1 MKKVLQIN
9 PWVGGIQVCVKI
21 TDLLVVITYLINWQA
36 KITSLYSYF
45 WKHTY
50 VKGLIRTVEYSYNT
64 FPYLEILLLTF
75 DIDEPWSSLLVFI
88 LTIFSIFGKGLA
100 FLSST
105 INKHCSLDNKFCE
118 KNIKQCHC
126 WGLRTLNKSRLKVTK
141 SISAFWPFNLSVLET
156 AALK

>member
-1 MKKVLQIN
+1 MSRWN
-9 PWVGGIQVCVKI
+9 IQVCIKI
-21 TDLLVVITYLINWQA
+21 TDLLVVIAYLINWQA

-45 WKHTY
+45 WKHAY

-88 LTIFSIFGKGLA
+88 LTIFSVFAKSLA

-105 INKHCSLDNKFCE
+105 INKHCSLDHKFRE
-118 KNIKQCHC
+118 KNIKQFHC
-126 WGLRTLNKSRLKVTK
+126 WGLRTLNKADLKWQKV
-141 SISAFWPFNLSVLET
+141 F
-156 AALK
+156 